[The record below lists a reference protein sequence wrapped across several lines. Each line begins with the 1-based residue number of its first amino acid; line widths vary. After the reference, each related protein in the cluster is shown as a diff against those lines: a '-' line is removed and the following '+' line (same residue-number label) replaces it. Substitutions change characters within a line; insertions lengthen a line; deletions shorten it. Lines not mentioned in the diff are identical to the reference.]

1 MVDIV
6 LETMRAII
14 VGGVL
19 FFLTRHGR
27 WSALRDVK
35 GWRYIIVG
43 FALIFFGMLV
53 DITDNFDSLNHFV
66 IIGDT
71 EWESFL
77 EKVVGYLF
85 GFISLAVGFRLWLPK
100 VIEHDQQVQTKL
112 QEATETVKVLEG
124 LLPICAACKKIR
136 DDQGDWN
143 HIESYISRRAK
154 VDFSHGIC
162 PDCEKE
168 LYPEFCERIS
178 SEST

>member
-1 MVDIV
+1 MVDIF
-6 LETMRAII
+6 LEVMRATI

-19 FFLTRHGR
+19 FFLARHGR

-35 GWRYIIVG
+35 GWRYIIIG

-53 DITDNFDSLNHFV
+53 DITDNFDNLNRFV

-85 GFISLAVGFRLWLPK
+85 GFLFLAVGFWLWLPK
-100 VIEHDQQVQTKL
+100 VIEHDQQVRAKL
-112 QEATETVKVLEG
+112 AEATETVKALEG
-124 LLPICAACKKIR
+124 LLPICAGCKKIR
-136 DDQGDWN
+136 NENGAWD
-143 HIESYISRRAK
+143 HIETYISSRAE

-162 PDCEKE
+162 PDCERT
-168 LYPEFCERIS
+168 LYPEFLEKK
-178 SEST
+178 TG